1 MKKLKATHYGKVE
14 LFPGIKSDSYVLSD
28 GTTVLS
34 ERGTADLLGIDKKL
48 LSSIRENWPPET
60 LKPFIIQSSFVIY
73 EPIKVTAKNSSHK
86 GKKIVV
92 YDIQFIESFITGY
105 ALAFASNELKP
116 DQIHI
121 GERCISLQSTLIS
134 NVLGNSIQE
143 QV

>member
-1 MKKLKATHYGKVE
+1 MKKLKATHYGKAE

-48 LSSIRENWPPET
+48 LSKMREDWPPEII
-60 LKPFIIQSSFVIY
+60 KPFIIQNSFVIY
-73 EPIKVTAKNSSHK
+73 EPIKVTAKNSPKK

-105 ALAFASNELKP
+105 ALAFASDKLKP
-116 DQIHI
+116 DQISI
-121 GERCISLQSTLIS
+121 GERCMSLQSALIS
-134 NVLGNSIQE
+134 NVLGASIQE

>member
-1 MKKLKATHYGKVE
+1 M
-14 LFPGIKSDSYVLSD
+14 
-28 GTTVLS
+28 S
-34 ERGTADLLGIDKKL
+34 ERRTADLLGIDKKL
-48 LSSIRENWPPET
+48 LNSIRENWPPET
-60 LKPFIIQSSFVIY
+60 IKPFIIQSSFVIY

-105 ALAFASNELKP
+105 AFASNELKP

-143 QV
+143 QAT

>member
-28 GTTVLS
+28 NTTVLS

-60 LKPFIIQSSFVIY
+60 IKPFINQSPFVIY
-73 EPIKVTAKNSSHK
+73 EPIKVTAKNSPHK

-105 ALAFASNELKP
+105 ALAFASNTLESE
-116 DQIHI
+116 QMAI
-121 GERCISLQSTLIS
+121 GERCMSLQSALIS
-134 NVLGNSIQE
+134 NALDASIGE
-143 QV
+143 

>member
-14 LFPGIKSDSYVLSD
+14 LFPGIKSASYVLSD

-60 LKPFIIQSSFVIY
+60 IKPFIIQSSFVVY

-105 ALAFASNELKP
+105 ALAFASGELKP
-116 DQIHI
+116 DQISI
-121 GERCISLQSTLIS
+121 GERCMSLQSALIS
-134 NVLGNSIQE
+134 NVLGNSIKE
-143 QV
+143 